1 MIDAEAAVTAEHF
14 LVGYAHP
21 PQGPSAVVRPAGR
34 EVNVVCY
41 TGSLGSREVVQAHE
55 LWLQPDSMDG
65 RSATTQSR
73 ENLPDRVRNT

>member
-1 MIDAEAAVTAEHF
+1 M
-14 LVGYAHP
+14 
-21 PQGPSAVVRPAGR
+21 
-34 EVNVVCY
+34 NVVCY

-73 ENLPDRVRNT
+73 ENLPDRVRDVALLTV

>member
-1 MIDAEAAVTAEHF
+1 
-14 LVGYAHP
+14 
-21 PQGPSAVVRPAGR
+21 
-34 EVNVVCY
+34 VNVVCY

-73 ENLPDRVRNT
+73 ENLPDRVRDVALLTV

>member
-1 MIDAEAAVTAEHF
+1 M
-14 LVGYAHP
+14 
-21 PQGPSAVVRPAGR
+21 
-34 EVNVVCY
+34 NVVCY

-73 ENLPDRVRNT
+73 ENLPDRVRLATVLQAYGSFAMCGPIWTNFQTC